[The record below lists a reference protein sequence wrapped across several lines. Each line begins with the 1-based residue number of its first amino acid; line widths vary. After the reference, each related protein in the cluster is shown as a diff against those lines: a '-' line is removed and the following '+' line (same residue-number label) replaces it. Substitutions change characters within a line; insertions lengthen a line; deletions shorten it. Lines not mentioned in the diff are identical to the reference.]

1 MKDFEHP
8 AQKCEGNRKLVY
20 SAISK
25 HYFYFRMHISR
36 YILEQGAVPLN
47 PFMLFDY
54 FLLDTIERDDVREAN
69 NTVVLR
75 ADEIWVFGP
84 ISNGVL
90 AEIQLAQKANK
101 PLKYFAIIKSH
112 HIEPISPTDIEMEEE
127 VKSFRELLICT
138 ESGGD

>member
-20 SAISK
+20 PAVSK

-54 FLLDTIERDDVREAN
+54 FLLDTIEREMMSERRTTPSFYVQMRFGFSDPFQM
-69 NTVVLR
+69 
-75 ADEIWVFGP
+75 VF
-84 ISNGVL
+84 
-90 AEIQLAQKANK
+90 
-101 PLKYFAIIKSH
+101 
-112 HIEPISPTDIEMEEE
+112 
-127 VKSFRELLICT
+127 
-138 ESGGD
+138 